1 MTCAPPRDPRRGL
14 RRSDGT
20 VRGIDGR
27 NEPRRSSGIPSSI
40 SSARVAGSRGRVP
53 LRSVV
58 RSSGRGWR
66 SAPVSSMLRPRWS
79 SCSTSRTESRISST
93 PSQARKAS
101 RTSMALCQSAVSD
114 PFLVEH
120 SETHADEP
128 HLGVDPAAT
137 SNHLVP
143 GRRLVGRPFMQ
154 AFESDPVDRGDVG
167 VWQPWTSATPGCIGR
182 RREAAPPSWGSST
195 CAGRVRTRPVGG
207 APAGGFSGGRVPP
220 SVARNA
226 VGVSGGTPRS
236 RGCPRRSTSVMV
248 APPISARS
256 RRALSLSLS
265 LSTVTL
271 DPVSLVTRMWPAL
284 VPSTCIVREL
294 DDRGPRWER
303 RPWKYPDGSD
313 ALVLRGSSSR
323 SSTPGVAGAS
333 WFDRGAGRI

>member
-1 MTCAPPRDPRRGL
+1 
-14 RRSDGT
+14 
-20 VRGIDGR
+20 
-27 NEPRRSSGIPSSI
+27 
-40 SSARVAGSRGRVP
+40 
-53 LRSVV
+53 
-58 RSSGRGWR
+58 
-66 SAPVSSMLRPRWS
+66 
-79 SCSTSRTESRISST
+79 
-93 PSQARKAS
+93 
-101 RTSMALCQSAVSD
+101 MALCQSAVSD

-207 APAGGFSGGRVPP
+207 APAGGVLRWSSP
-220 SVARNA
+220 AQ
-226 VGVSGGTPRS
+226 
-236 RGCPRRSTSVMV
+236 RRSERRRGVGWH
-248 APPISARS
+248 APFAGLSSKVHLGDGRSADLGAVTPS
-256 RRALSLSLS
+256 PLS

-271 DPVSLVTRMWPAL
+271 DPASLVTRMWPAL

-294 DDRGPRWER
+294 DNDRGPRWER